1 MISAPSN
8 SPGPTES
15 NLNHTLPSKRP
26 ELNRSYG
33 IKNTTR
39 KVSSFIMSYQ
49 LSREELRTLALAVQK
64 EFTVGSDRHSTVQS
78 TNDSVDESTIRTY
91 DRKVDTGSAS
101 SRDSVP
107 ESTSSSLAQDPQR
120 DVNKATI
127 KAEDQAKE
135 RMREYHLM
143 IMRTSDEAGNDE
155 RTVKRWTPKKAT
167 VKPPKPSEGAS
178 PVTSEGDNDFLHSA

>member
-1 MISAPSN
+1 
-8 SPGPTES
+8 
-15 NLNHTLPSKRP
+15 
-26 ELNRSYG
+26 
-33 IKNTTR
+33 
-39 KVSSFIMSYQ
+39 MSYQ

-64 EFTVGSDRHSTVQS
+64 EFTVGSDRHSIVQS
-78 TNDSVDESTIRTY
+78 TNDSVDESTIRTC

-120 DVNKATI
+120 DVNKARI

-143 IMRTSDEAGNDE
+143 ITRTADEAGKDE
-155 RTVKRWTPKKAT
+155 RTVEWWTPKKVT
-167 VKPPKPSEGAS
+167 VKTPKPSEGAS
-178 PVTSEGDNDFLHSA
+178 PVTSEGSNDSLHSA